1 MFDLDKII
9 NSSIDEI
16 NKQLPSDKKV
26 DKKSNFEI
34 FGPKSKFDSMAL
46 INFVLLIEDRLKKE
60 KIENKNLLN
69 FLMDKTSS
77 IKSYNIS
84 DFKLDIKKLVN

>member
-1 MFDLDKII
+1 
-9 NSSIDEI
+9 
-16 NKQLPSDKKV
+16 
-26 DKKSNFEI
+26 
-34 FGPKSKFDSMAL
+34 MAL
-46 INFVLLIEDRLKKE
+46 INFVLLIEDGLKKE

>member
-46 INFVLLIEDRLKKE
+46 INFVLLI
-60 KIENKNLLN
+60 
-69 FLMDKTSS
+69 
-77 IKSYNIS
+77 
-84 DFKLDIKKLVN
+84 

>member
-1 MFDLDKII
+1 MINLDNII
-9 NSSIDEI
+9 DSTIEEI
-16 NKQLPSDKKV
+16 NKQLPRDKKV

-46 INFVLLIEDRLKKE
+46 INFVLLIDEKLKKE

-69 FLMDKTSS
+69 FLMNKTSS
-77 IKSYNIS
+77 VKSYNIS

>member
-1 MFDLDKII
+1 MINLDNII
-9 NSSIDEI
+9 DSTIEEI
-16 NKQLPSDKKV
+16 NKQLPRDKKV

-46 INFVLLIEDRLKKE
+46 INFVLLIEEKLKKE

-69 FLMDKTSS
+69 FLMNKTSS
-77 IKSYNIS
+77 VKSYNIS
-84 DFKLDIKKLVN
+84 DFKLDIKRLTN

>member
-1 MFDLDKII
+1 METQFFKMMDLDKII

-16 NKQLPSDKKV
+16 NKQLPSEKKV

-46 INFVLLIEDRLKKE
+46 INFVLLIEDTKE
-60 KIENKNLLN
+60 RKSKIRIYLT
-69 FLMDKTSS
+69 F
-77 IKSYNIS
+77 
-84 DFKLDIKKLVN
+84 